1 METRYFIRN
10 FFVDA
15 ILVLCIVG
23 ALACALLLSLAPP
36 SQAVLSASTE
46 ESGQME
52 SDLQQV
58 TLVPIVTTISYAP
71 AEQPVLLPDDT
82 YSART
87 NTIAALPNGTERQG
101 QAPFIGVTLLL
112 TACYAVLRELNS
124 LFDRI
129 YRVGIPSR
137 YYKR

>member
-1 METRYFIRN
+1 MATRYIIRN

-15 ILVLCIVG
+15 VLVLCIVG
-23 ALACALLLSLAPP
+23 ALACALLLSIDPS

-46 ESGQME
+46 GSHQLE

-58 TLVPIVTTISYAP
+58 TLIPIVSAISYAP
-71 AEQPVLLPDDT
+71 SEQAVLLPDDT
-82 YSART
+82 YSASADTVAATAGT
-87 NTIAALPNGTERQG
+87 NQQNT
-101 QAPFIGVTLLL
+101 PFIGIALLA
-112 TACYAVLRELNS
+112 TACYVVLHALND